1 MRLFKL
7 SLLGIFLATFWS
19 CSDLGDEV
27 KGCMDSNACNYD
39 PYATISEGLCLQLDC
54 NSECGGDAVTD
65 SCGTC
70 AGTIMNSSE
79 CECPDGQTK
88 DCAGECGGTAEE
100 DCTGECGGTNQNC
113 VSFSSEI
120 QPIFNNNCTM
130 CHGSSGGLDLSEG
143 VSYDNLVDVISQGY
157 APSLRVAP
165 GSATNSVLWNKVANT
180 GTYGGAMPQGSSG
193 LNDDE
198 AQLIET
204 WINEGAQDN

>member
-88 DCAGECGGTAEE
+88 DCANECGGTAVLDE
-100 DCTGECGGTNQNC
+100 CGECDGDNSSC
-113 VSFSSEI
+113 VNYSTEI
-120 QPIFNNNCTM
+120 QPIFSTNSLCTG
-130 CHGSSGGLDLSEG
+130 CHGTSGGLSLT
-143 VSYDNLVDVISQGY
+143 SYENLMLGDSDNGPVITTGNGANSLIIQKLRGTAGSQ
-157 APSLRVAP
+157 
-165 GSATNSVLWNKVANT
+165 
-180 GTYGGAMPQGSSG
+180 
-193 LNDDE
+193 
-198 AQLIET
+198 
-204 WINEGAQDN
+204 

>member
-7 SLLGIFLATFWS
+7 SLLGIFLVAFWS

-39 PYATISEGLCLQLDC
+39 TYATISEDLCLQLDC

-88 DCAGECGGTAEE
+88 DCANECGGTAVLDE
-100 DCTGECGGTNQNC
+100 CGECDGDNSSC
-113 VSFSSEI
+113 VNYSTEI
-120 QPIFNNNCTM
+120 QPILSSNCTI
-130 CHGSSGGLDLSEG
+130 CHGGAGGLTLT
-143 VSYDNLVDVISQGY
+143 SYTNLISGAVVIAGNSQGSLLIKKLRGT
-157 APSLRVAP
+157 APLAP
-165 GSATNSVLWNKVANT
+165 
-180 GTYGGAMPQGSSG
+180 MPQGEDP
-193 LNDDE
+193 LDE
-198 AQLIET
+198 STINLIEI
-204 WINEGAQDN
+204 WIDEGARNN